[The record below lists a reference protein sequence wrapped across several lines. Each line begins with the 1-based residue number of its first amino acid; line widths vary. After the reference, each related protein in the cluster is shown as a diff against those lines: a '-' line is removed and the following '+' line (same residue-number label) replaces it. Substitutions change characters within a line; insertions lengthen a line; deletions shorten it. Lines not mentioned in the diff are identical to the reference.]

1 MIKKN
6 LWVIEYVP
14 NQNSQKILDYLKWSP
29 YQTLDELVNIPS
41 KDSVK
46 LLGEYERYLRINY
59 YKPSTIEAK
68 IKALYY
74 FYYTNGLKIVNVYS
88 D

>member
-1 MIKKN
+1 LIKKN
-6 LWVIEYVP
+6 EWVIEYVP
-14 NQNSQKILDYLKWSP
+14 NQNSQKILDYLEWSP
-29 YQTLDELVNIPS
+29 YKTLDELVNIPS

-46 LLGEYERYLRINY
+46 LIDDYERYLHLSY
-59 YKPSTIEAK
+59 SQSTIDAK

-74 FYYTNGLKIVNVYS
+74 FYYKNGLKIKVVYS